1 ALRGRRDFMLAQTPT
16 AEAYRSI
23 RTSLLFS
30 DGQRPPR
37 SLLVTSSQPREGKTA
52 TTVHLAVTLAQLS
65 RRVIIV
71 DADMR
76 HAQCH
81 RALGIA
87 GWYGLSDVLQGTV
100 RLSQAIK
107 RLAVHGGA
115 RVTPPDAAW
124 RGPGLYLLQ
133 A

>member
-1 ALRGRRDFMLAQTPT
+1 MLAHTPT

-23 RTSLLFS
+23 RTSVLFS

-52 TTVHLAVTLAQLS
+52 TTVQLAVSLAQLS
-65 RRVIIV
+65 RRVIVV

-81 RALGIA
+81 RALGVA
-87 GWYGLSDVLQGTV
+87 GWYGLSDVLLGAY
-100 RLSQAIK
+100 RLWQAVT
-107 RLAVHGGA
+107 RMPVHGG
-115 RVTPPDAAW
+115 
-124 RGPGLYLLQ
+124 
-133 A
+133 